1 VQVSKWGNSLAI
13 RLPKAVVDEL
23 ELKEGDEVEI
33 IGATREKIEI
43 ARRDARIQVLKG
55 LRKHGERLPAGYKF
69 TRKDA
74 YDEF

>member
-1 VQVSKWGNSLAI
+1 MQVSKWGNSLAV

-23 ELKEGDEVEI
+23 GLKEGDEIVI

-43 ARRDARIQVLKG
+43 AKRQERIKTIRG
-55 LRKHGERLPAGYKF
+55 LRKHRGLVPADYKF

-74 YDEF
+74 YDEH